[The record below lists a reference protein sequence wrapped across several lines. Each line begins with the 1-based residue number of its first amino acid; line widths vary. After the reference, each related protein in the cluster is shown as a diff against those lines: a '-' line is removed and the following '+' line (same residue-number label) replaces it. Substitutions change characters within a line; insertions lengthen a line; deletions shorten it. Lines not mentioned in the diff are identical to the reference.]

1 MSTGAD
7 PVAASEFGAEELDA
21 ALERVVQDTGASV
34 ALVYLLLPSE
44 RVLHLAVVSGT
55 PVRLTAPWAQVSLDS
70 PEAMAQAARE
80 RRLVWLGS
88 QEEVAL
94 RSPRTGLLLPYDFM
108 VAAAPMAHGTMVWGA
123 LVLVWPARH
132 PPELGRHERD
142 AMDAFC
148 SRAGLFLQQAADRG
162 SPLLPGAQP
171 RALSRRSPRIPGRAE
186 ALAAVEFA
194 EGLPMGCWALDPDG
208 RITFVNAAAAK
219 MVGAEVAA
227 LLGARPWEAL
237 PWLYDPRF
245 GDCYREAIVTRR
257 PISFITLRPPDQW
270 LSFRL
275 YPHACGISIQTA
287 PAEPG
292 HAPAAA
298 PWEQSAP
305 TSESGRVIG
314 AYALM
319 QLATTL
325 TEAIGV
331 HEVVAQVTG
340 QLMPAIGAQAL
351 ALMAVDEGRLRI
363 IGHRGYTADLINR
376 LDAIPLASRSSAAR
390 ALAAGVPSFFATFAD
405 LERAY
410 FPDVPHDGKA
420 AWAFLP
426 LIAAGRTFGSLV
438 LSYDQPH
445 PFPPAERAV
454 LTSLAGL
461 ITQALDRASLYDA
474 KHQLARSLQNA
485 LLPHVLP
492 TIPGFQVVARYLPT
506 TRGIDVGGDF
516 YDLIRCGATG
526 AAAAIGDVEG
536 HNVNAAALM
545 GQVRTAVH
553 AHATTGAP
561 PGDVLART
569 NRLMDDIGASLF
581 ASCLYAHLDLTHHRA
596 HLATAGHPPPLLRHP
611 DGRTEVLDLPPGL
624 LLGIDPTAD
633 YPTTEIPLLPG
644 AVLALY
650 TDGLVETPGTDIDD
664 TIADLANQLTHAQD
678 QTMDALADTLIHHAT
693 HTTLRND
700 DIALLLI
707 QATN

>member
-1 MSTGAD
+1 M
-7 PVAASEFGAEELDA
+7 
-21 ALERVVQDTGASV
+21 ERVVQDTGASV

-44 RVLHLAVVSGT
+44 RVLHLAVVSGA
-55 PVRLTAPWAQVSLDS
+55 PVRLAAPWAQVSLDS
-70 PEAMAQAARE
+70 PEAMAQAVRE

-94 RSPRTGLLLPYDFM
+94 RNPRTGLLLPYDFM

-123 LVLVWPARH
+123 LVLVWPARD
-132 PPELGRHERD
+132 PRELGRPERD

-162 SPLLPGAQP
+162 LPLLPGAQP
-171 RALSRRSPRIPGRAE
+171 RALSRRSSRIPGRAE

-219 MVGAEVAA
+219 MVGAEAA
-227 LLGARPWEAL
+227 DLLGARPWEVL
-237 PWLYDPRF
+237 PWLSDPCF
-245 GDCYREAIVTRR
+245 GDAYRAAIVTRR
-257 PISFITLRPPDQW
+257 PISFTVLRPPDQW

-275 YPHACGISIQTA
+275 YPHAYGISVQTALTTTGLA
-287 PAEPG
+287 PAE
-292 HAPAAA
+292 A

-305 TSESGRVIG
+305 PSESGRVIG
-314 AYALM
+314 VYPLT

-325 TEAIGV
+325 TEAAGV

-376 LDAIPLASRSSAAR
+376 LDAIPLASRSPAAHVV
-390 ALAAGVPSFFATFAD
+390 AAGVPSFFATFAD
-405 LERAY
+405 LKRAY
-410 FPDVPHDGKA
+410 PATLHDGKA

-426 LIAAGRTFGSLV
+426 LIVSGRTFGSLV

-474 KHQLARSLQNA
+474 KHQLAHSLQNA

-516 YDLIRCGATG
+516 YDLIRCDATG

-569 NRLMDDIGASLF
+569 NRLMADIGASLF
-581 ASCLYAHLDLTHHRA
+581 ASCLYVHLDLTQHIA
-596 HLATAGHPPPLLRHP
+596 QLATAGHPPPLLRHP

-624 LLGIDPTAD
+624 LLGIDPTAH
-633 YPTTEIPLLPG
+633 YTTTEIPLPPG

-664 TIADLANQLTHAQD
+664 TIADLANQLTHAQG
-678 QTMDALADTLIHHAT
+678 QTLDAIADTLIHHAT

>member
-1 MSTGAD
+1 M
-7 PVAASEFGAEELDA
+7 
-21 ALERVVQDTGASV
+21 QDTGASV

-44 RVLHLAVVSGT
+44 RVLHLAVVSGA
-55 PVRLTAPWAQVSLDS
+55 PVRLTAPWAQVPLDS
-70 PEAMAQAARE
+70 PEAMAQAVRE

-94 RSPRTGLLLPYDFM
+94 RNPRTGLLLPYDFM
-108 VAAAPMAHGTMVWGA
+108 VAAAPMAHGTTVWGA
-123 LVLVWPARH
+123 LVLVWPTRD
-132 PPELGRHERD
+132 PPELGRPERG

-148 SRAGLFLQQAADRG
+148 SRAGLLLQQAADRG
-162 SPLLPGAQP
+162 LPLLPGAQP

-219 MVGAEVAA
+219 MVGVDAAA
-227 LLGARPWEAL
+227 LLGARPEKVL
-237 PWLYDPRF
+237 PWLSDTRF
-245 GDCYREAIVTRR
+245 GDAYRAAIVTRR
-257 PISFITLRPPDQW
+257 PTSFTVLRPPDQW

-275 YPHACGISIQTA
+275 YPHAYGISVQTSPATTGQA
-287 PAEPG
+287 PT
-292 HAPAAA
+292 AA
-298 PWEQSAP
+298 PWEQPAP
-305 TSESGRVIG
+305 PSESDQVIG
-314 AYALM
+314 VYPLT

-325 TEAIGV
+325 TEAAGV

-351 ALMAVDEGRLRI
+351 ALTAVDEGRLRI
-363 IGHRGYTADLINR
+363 IGHRGYTADVMNR
-376 LDAIPLASRSSAAR
+376 FDAIPLVSRSPAAHVV
-390 ALAAGVPSFFATFAD
+390 AAGVPSFFATFAD

-410 FPDVPHDGKA
+410 PAAPHDGKA

-426 LIAAGRTFGSLV
+426 LIASGRTFGSLV

-474 KHQLARSLQNA
+474 KHQLAHSLQNA

-492 TIPGFQVVARYLPT
+492 TIPGFEVVARYLPT

-516 YDLIRCGATG
+516 YDLIRCDATG

-569 NRLMDDIGASLF
+569 NRLMADIGASLF
-581 ASCLYAHLDLTHHRA
+581 ASCLYVHLDLTHHRA

-624 LLGIDPTAD
+624 LLGIDPTAH
-633 YPTTEIPLLPG
+633 YTTTEIPLPPG

-664 TIADLANQLTHAQD
+664 TIADLANQLTHSQD
-678 QTMDALADTLIHHAT
+678 QTMDALADTLVHHAT